1 MNPSPIARK
10 LNCPG
15 RKMPARKATIDRT
28 TAARKQIVETIRN
41 CRSTQKYQFKSCT
54 GAWQTSVCLRCLAE
68 ILTTVSN
75 MNTKRLILAI
85 VVAFVVLWVTDF
97 LIHGVWMMPDYRGTQ
112 QLWRTDAAM
121 GSRMGWMLGAQ
132 LLFAITFVLLWTRWA
147 ETARLGC
154 AIGYGFLMGLF
165 SGTWAI
171 IMFVVV
177 PMPGSIAAKW
187 FLCWH
192 LANNPARPRHLFCL
206 QTQV

>member
-1 MNPSPIARK
+1 MLGNQAFACTPAKKSLK
-10 LNCPG
+10 LSS
-15 RKMPARKATIDRT
+15 I
-28 TAARKQIVETIRN
+28 
-41 CRSTQKYQFKSCT
+41 
-54 GAWQTSVCLRCLAE
+54 
-68 ILTTVSN
+68 

-171 IMFVVV
+171 IMYVVV

-187 FLCWH
+187 FFAGIVQTIL
-192 LANNPARPRHLFCL
+192 LGLVTFFVYKPKPAA
-206 QTQV
+206 VKM